1 MRIRRIVAKIGF
13 FIRYGV
19 NAHSYAED
27 SWEHWGHS
35 LTSRKPMPAKITTS
49 MDVARRAG
57 VSQSTVSRVFSSED
71 RVSGETRARVLA
83 AAQDLGYQPNV
94 LARSLAT
101 QQSNIIGI
109 VTHISNPFYPYIIEK
124 LTRRLQEMGRQT
136 LLFSVE
142 PDQEVDDILPLV
154 LQYRVDALI
163 ITSASLSSEMASQC
177 ERQGIPVVLFN
188 RYVLGARVSAV
199 CCDNIEGG
207 RLVANLL
214 LDSGHK
220 RLAHIAGRA
229 PTSTNRDRE
238 KGFSDRLRERGY
250 TGWLREESDHVY
262 QTGREAARRLLQRP
276 DRPDAIFCVSDI
288 VAFGAIDAARY
299 DCGLRVP
306 EDVSIIGFD
315 DLPTAAWPA
324 YSVTTIREPVNRMV
338 DLTLKHL
345 VERINDPSA
354 EPVLELLPGQL
365 VRRASARLPEVS
377 P

>member
-1 MRIRRIVAKIGF
+1 
-13 FIRYGV
+13 
-19 NAHSYAED
+19 
-27 SWEHWGHS
+27 
-35 LTSRKPMPAKITTS
+35 
-49 MDVARRAG
+49 
-57 VSQSTVSRVFSSED
+57 
-71 RVSGETRARVLA
+71 
-83 AAQDLGYQPNV
+83 
-94 LARSLAT
+94 
-101 QQSNIIGI
+101 
-109 VTHISNPFYPYIIEK
+109 
-124 LTRRLQEMGRQT
+124 MGRQT

-214 LDSGHK
+214 LDAGHK

-250 TGWLREESDHVY
+250 TGWLRDESEHVY

-276 DRPDAIFCVSDI
+276 DHPDAIFCVSDI

>member
-1 MRIRRIVAKIGF
+1 
-13 FIRYGV
+13 
-19 NAHSYAED
+19 
-27 SWEHWGHS
+27 
-35 LTSRKPMPAKITTS
+35 MPAKITTS

>member
-1 MRIRRIVAKIGF
+1 
-13 FIRYGV
+13 
-19 NAHSYAED
+19 
-27 SWEHWGHS
+27 
-35 LTSRKPMPAKITTS
+35 MPAKITTS
-49 MDVARRAG
+49 MDVAQRAG

-83 AAQDLGYQPNV
+83 AAQELGYQPNV

-214 LDSGHK
+214 LDAGHK

-276 DRPDAIFCVSDI
+276 DHPDAIFCVSDI

-345 VERINDPSA
+345 AERINDPSA

-365 VRRASARLPEVS
+365 VRRASARLPDVS

>member
-1 MRIRRIVAKIGF
+1 M
-13 FIRYGV
+13 
-19 NAHSYAED
+19 
-27 SWEHWGHS
+27 
-35 LTSRKPMPAKITTS
+35 
-49 MDVARRAG
+49 
-57 VSQSTVSRVFSSED
+57 SE
-71 RVSGETRARVLA
+71 ETRARVLA
-83 AAQDLGYQPNV
+83 AAKDLGYQPNV
-94 LARSLAT
+94 LARSLTT

-109 VTHISNPFYPYIIEK
+109 VTHISNPFYPYVIEK
-124 LTRRLQEMGRQT
+124 LTRRLQGMGRQT

-142 PDQEVDDILPLV
+142 PDQEVDEILPLV

-163 ITSASLSSEMASQC
+163 ITSASLSSEMASRC
-177 ERQGIPVVLFN
+177 ERQGTPVVLFN
-188 RYVLGARVSAV
+188 RYVLGAKVSAV

-207 RLVANLL
+207 RLVANLF
-214 LDSGHK
+214 LDAGHK

-250 TGWLREESDHVY
+250 ANWLREESEHNYD
-262 QTGREAARRLLQRP
+262 TGRAAARRLLERP
-276 DRPDAIFCVSDI
+276 DRPDAIFCVSDA

-324 YSVTTIREPVNRMV
+324 YSVTTIREPVDQMV
-338 DLTLKHL
+338 DLTMKHL
-345 VERINDPSA
+345 VTRIDDPLA

-365 VRRASARLPEVS
+365 IKRGSARLAG
-377 P
+377 

>member
-1 MRIRRIVAKIGF
+1 MPPKTV
-13 FIRYGV
+13 
-19 NAHSYAED
+19 
-27 SWEHWGHS
+27 
-35 LTSRKPMPAKITTS
+35 TSV
-49 MDVARRAG
+49 DVAHRAG
-57 VSQSTVSRVFSSED
+57 VSQSTVSRVFSAED

-83 AAQDLGYQPNV
+83 AAQELGYQPNV
-94 LARSLAT
+94 LARSLTT
-101 QQSNIIGI
+101 QQSNIVGI
-109 VTHISNPFYPYIIEK
+109 VTHISNPFYPYVIEK

-142 PDQEVDDILPLV
+142 PDQDVDEILPLV

-177 ERQGIPVVLFN
+177 ERQGTPVVLFN
-188 RYVLGARVSAV
+188 RYVLGAKVSAV

-214 LDSGHK
+214 LDAGHK

-238 KGFSDRLRERGY
+238 KGFADRLRERGY
-250 TGWLREESDHVY
+250 ANWLRDESGHDY
-262 QTGREAARRLLQRP
+262 QTGREAAARLLGRP

-306 EDVSIIGFD
+306 DDVSIIGFD
-315 DLPTAAWPA
+315 DLPAAAWPA

-338 DLTLKHL
+338 ELTLKHL
-345 VERINDPSA
+345 VERIHNPEA

-365 VRRASARLPEVS
+365 VQRASARLAL
-377 P
+377 

>member
-1 MRIRRIVAKIGF
+1 MPTKI
-13 FIRYGV
+13 I
-19 NAHSYAED
+19 
-27 SWEHWGHS
+27 
-35 LTSRKPMPAKITTS
+35 TSI
-49 MDVARRAG
+49 DVAQRAG

-71 RVSGETRARVLA
+71 RVSEETRARVLA
-83 AAQDLGYQPNV
+83 AAHELGYQPNV

-109 VTHISNPFYPYIIEK
+109 VTHISSPFYPYIIEK

-163 ITSASLSSEMASQC
+163 ITSASLSSEMANQC

-199 CCDNIEGG
+199 CCDNVEGG

-214 LDSGHK
+214 LDAGHR
-220 RLAHIAGRA
+220 RLALIAGRA

-238 KGFSDRLRERGY
+238 KGFADRLRERGSAN
-250 TGWLREESDHVY
+250 WLREESDHAY
-262 QTGREAARRLLQRP
+262 QDGREAAIRLLSHT
-276 DRPDAIFCVSDI
+276 DRPDAIFCISDI

-299 DCGLRVP
+299 DFGLRVP

-338 DLTLKHL
+338 DLALKL
-345 VERINDPSA
+345 MLERIEHPDA

-365 VRRASARLPEVS
+365 VRRSSARLADGR
-377 P
+377 